1 MKEIKIGNHII
12 NEENPCFIIA
22 ELSANHL
29 NDFELAKKTIH
40 KMKESGADCV
50 KLQTSK
56 PSSIT
61 IDCNKQDFIVS
72 GGTAWDGRTLHNLYQ
87 ETYTPWEWHK
97 PIQKLVEELGM
108 IFFSSPFDKEA
119 VDFLE
124 DLNVPAYKIASFEI
138 TDIPLIK
145 YAASKGKP
153 MIISTG
159 IAEDEDIKEAID
171 ACYSEGNDQ
180 VILLKCTSSYP
191 TPIEEVNLNMIKTI
205 REKYKCHV
213 GLSDHTLGSI
223 VPIGAVALGARIIEK
238 HFILDRNLGGPDSG
252 FSLEPEEFGAMVASV
267 RKVQKSLGKSDIYL
281 SEKNKKSRSFAR
293 SLYVVQDITKGEV
306 FTEKNVRS
314 IRPGFGLHPKHLPDI
329 LGKVAKYDIEKGTRF
344 SFNLILD

>member
-12 NEENPCFIIA
+12 SDQNPCFIIA

-29 NDFELAKKTIH
+29 NDFELARKTIY

-56 PSSIT
+56 PNSIT

-72 GGTAWDGRTLHNLYQ
+72 GGTAWDGRSLYNLYQ

-97 PIQKLVEELGM
+97 PIQKLVNELGM
-108 IFFSSPFDKEA
+108 VFFSSPFDREA

-138 TDIPLIK
+138 TDIPLIR

-159 IAEDEDIKEAID
+159 IAEDEDIKGAID
-171 ACYSEGNDQ
+171 ACYTEGNEQ

-191 TPIEEVNLNMIKTI
+191 TPIEEVNLNMISTI

-213 GLSDHTLGSI
+213 GLSDHTLGSN
-223 VPIGAVALGARIIEK
+223 VPVGAAALGARVIEK
-238 HFILDRNLGGPDSG
+238 HFILNRSLGGPDSG
-252 FSLEPEEFGAMVASV
+252 FSMEPEEFKTMVDAV
-267 RKVQKSLGKSDIYL
+267 REIQKSLGRSDIYL

-293 SLYVVQDITKGEV
+293 SLYVVEDIKKGEV
-306 FTEKNVRS
+306 FSENNVRS
-314 IRPGFGLHPKHLPDI
+314 IRPGFGLHPKNLPDI

-344 SFNLILD
+344 SLNLILD